1 MIDVNSRRK
10 ASGIQHRARFGFYF
24 EELVGIDIDYFDT
37 TKQILRT
44 ILTEE
49 DPMTTKKS
57 GAKRSSRKYSKS
69 AGKSVETEM
78 KAKKKGKLPT
88 VGDRLRISF

>member
-1 MIDVNSRRK
+1 MSEILRALYRRRYAASQPKSSRSAIVGMIDVNSRRK

-57 GAKRSSRKYSKS
+57 GAKRSSRKY
-69 AGKSVETEM
+69 
-78 KAKKKGKLPT
+78 
-88 VGDRLRISF
+88 